1 MTFVVTV
8 LEARVPPERV
18 ADLQAAYAEAA
29 RGPFPS
35 GLLRSALLRQR
46 TEPTQWR
53 IETVWQ
59 SQEALAAMRQ
69 APGKP
74 RGVQIFEAAGAQPSL
89 SIFDAIADFN
99 VRMAPPLS
107 DPPHA

>member
-1 MTFVVTV
+1 MTLVVTV

-18 ADLQAAYAEAA
+18 ADLEAAYAEAA
-29 RGPFPS
+29 HGPFPA
-35 GLLRSALLRQR
+35 GLVRSLLLKQR
-46 TEPTQWR
+46 NDHSQWR

-89 SIFDAIADFN
+89 NIFDAIADF
-99 VRMAPPLS
+99 VVSQGA
-107 DPPHA
+107 A